1 MWSAKVRL
9 SSIASKRKILSLKI
23 LTPVIK
29 IDILFSF
36 PHHYNEVQK
45 DQQLYQFDAEKNKKC
60 FTISYS
66 VTKILN
72 KILKYVILV
81 YNFAASQ
88 EQ

>member
-1 MWSAKVRL
+1 VECKGKAFIYCFQTKD
-9 SSIASKRKILSLKI
+9 SKLEDFDS
-23 LTPVIK
+23 VIK